1 MPIRK
6 PTKAVRIGSLA
17 IGGNYPIAI
26 QSMTSTR
33 TKDVEATVE
42 QIQRLEKCGCEI
54 VRVAVFDQDDALALK
69 QIKDR
74 ISLPLVADI
83 HFDYRLALL
92 ALDAGIDKLRINP
105 GNIGAIER
113 VKAVVD
119 KCKEKKVP
127 IRIGVNAGSLDK
139 EFLEQYHG
147 DAATALVGSARKH
160 VDILESLDFYEIIIS
175 LKASNVET
183 TVEAYRLASATFP
196 YPLHIGITEAGSAFS
211 GTIRSSIG
219 LGILLNE
226 GIGDTIRV
234 SLSTDPVEEVKVAKE
249 ILANFNLYDKPTLIS
264 CPTCG
269 RIQYNMLGIVQEIED
284 FLDTLGK
291 VKLKVAIMGCA
302 VNGPG
307 EASEADIGIAGGKNG
322 ALLFKKGKII
332 RRIEEKNI
340 VSELKHEIL
349 SLIKDIE
356 K

>member
-1 MPIRK
+1 MLTRK
-6 PTKAVRIGSLA
+6 PTKTVRIGNIT
-17 IGGNYPIAI
+17 IGGNNRIAI
-26 QSMTSTR
+26 QSMTTTK

-42 QIQRLEKCGCEI
+42 QIQKLKKSGCEI

-74 ISLPLVADI
+74 INLPLVADI
-83 HFDYRLALL
+83 HFDYRLALI

-105 GNIGAIER
+105 GNIGDMER
-113 VKAVVD
+113 IKAVVD
-119 KCKEKKVP
+119 KCKEKQVP

-139 EFLEQYHG
+139 DFIDQYHG
-147 DAATALVGSARKH
+147 DSAAALVASAKKH
-160 VDILESLDFYEIIIS
+160 VDILESLDFYDIVIS

-183 TVEAYRLASATFP
+183 TVEAYRLASKTFP
-196 YPLHIGITEAGSAFS
+196 YPLHIGITEAGSSFS
-211 GTIRSSIG
+211 GTIKSSIG

-234 SLSTDPVEEVKVAKE
+234 SLSADPVEEIKVAKE

-269 RIQYNMLGIVQEIED
+269 RIQYQMLGIVQEIEE
-284 FLDTLGK
+284 FLETLEN

-322 ALLFKKGKII
+322 AILFKKGKII

-340 VSELKHEIL
+340 ISELKQEIF
-349 SLIKDIE
+349 SMINDK
-356 K
+356 